1 MKEHDGSI
9 LYMGQKI
16 TKGRKTVRN
25 FTGDVAV
32 SSVVGEMLMLSVV
45 MILVALFAASMGN
58 FVPEER
64 EPSVN
69 ILVGDVDSS
78 HQNVTLWHKG
88 GDIVPIKG
96 MKVLIGSGENR
107 QTFTESNFIVND
119 NKNQKNFMPG
129 DYLTV
134 CTDKDIRGEDIT
146 VIVSSSVV
154 MYGRIRE

>member
-1 MKEHDGSI
+1 MKEQNICIMDI
-9 LYMGQKI
+9 GQKI
-16 TKGRKTVRN
+16 TKIRKIVRN
-25 FTGDVAV
+25 FTGDDAV
-32 SSVVGEMLMLSVV
+32 SAVVGEMLMLSVV
-45 MILVALFAASMGN
+45 IILVSIFAASMGN

-64 EPSVN
+64 DPSVN

-88 GDIVPIKG
+88 GDIVPINS

-107 QTFTESNFIVND
+107 QTITESNLIVND

-134 CTDKDIRGEDIT
+134 CTGKDIRGKDIT
-146 VIVSSSVV
+146 VVVSNSVV